1 MPRSIFG
8 RCVALCAYVRMCL
21 AAVYVCLNVQSDL
34 IFCDSISA
42 CLVVFRLFRLFGL
55 CQAPLFFYCHFPDL
69 LLTEH
74 QGFFKRLYRY
84 VVDRLEGWSIGM
96 ADLICVNSNFT
107 KGVVAETF
115 PHLDATKL
123 KVLYPTLNTKF
134 FDSAPETELEDV
146 PSSAKYLFVSINRY
160 ERKKNIKL
168 AIDAFAELKSL
179 ISDDLYRECYLVIAG
194 GFDKLNEENLLH
206 HRELKEYS
214 VDAAISTKQIAFLRS
229 PSDSVKIELL
239 RRSTAVLYT
248 PSNEHFGI
256 VPVEAMYMRS
266 CVIAVNSGGPNESIE
281 NGSSGFLVESN
292 ARAFAEV
299 MAKLI
304 RGELNRQEIGEAGR
318 KRVQS
323 LFTFE
328 QFSRKLET
336 LMQSLV

>member
-1 MPRSIFG
+1 
-8 RCVALCAYVRMCL
+8 
-21 AAVYVCLNVQSDL
+21 
-34 IFCDSISA
+34 
-42 CLVVFRLFRLFGL
+42 LFRLFGL

-69 LLTEH
+69 LLTDH

-168 AIDAFAELKSL
+168 AIDAFA
-179 ISDDLYRECYLVIAG
+179 D
-194 GFDKLNEENLLH
+194 N
-206 HRELKEYS
+206 
-214 VDAAISTKQIAFLRS
+214 
-229 PSDSVKIELL
+229 VKIELL

-299 MAKLI
+299 MAKLV
-304 RGELNRQEIGEAGR
+304 RGELNREEIGEAGR

-328 QFSRKLET
+328 HFSRKLET